1 VNVLY
6 VVLEPSR
13 RTCSVVS
20 FRDHFS
26 KVAPGYAAY
35 RPRYPSALFD
45 FLAEHAPG
53 RALAWDCACGNGQ
66 ATLDLAER
74 FEHVIAT
81 DPSEAQIA
89 QAPAHPRIEWR
100 VAPGE
105 QSGIPDA
112 TCDLVT
118 IAQAL
123 HWLDI
128 DAFFREAARVARPAG
143 LVAVWTY
150 GDVRL
155 VDPRADAVVRHFAR
169 VMVGPYWP
177 PQRRIVDESYRSVTM
192 PFGEIDVPTF
202 EMDDRW
208 TLEQLLGYVRTW
220 SATTRYREALSE
232 DPTIDLAAKLA
243 PLWGEPAE
251 ARRVWWPLTVRAG
264 RVD

>member
-1 VNVLY
+1 M
-6 VVLEPSR
+6 
-13 RTCSVVS
+13 S

-26 KVAPGYAAY
+26 KVASGYAAY
-35 RPRYPSALFD
+35 RPRYPATLFD

-53 RALAWDCACGNGQ
+53 RSLAWDCACGNGQ
-66 ATLDLAER
+66 ATLDIAER
-74 FEHVIAT
+74 FEHVIGT
-81 DPSEAQIA
+81 DPSEAQISE
-89 QAPAHPRIEWR
+89 APPHPRIEWR

-105 QSGIPDA
+105 KSGIPDD

-118 IAQAL
+118 VAQAL

-128 DAFFREAARVARPAG
+128 DAFFREASRVARPAG

-155 VDPRADAVVRHFAR
+155 DEADADAVVRRFAR
-169 VMVGPYWP
+169 RTVGPYWP
-177 PQRRIVDESYRSVTM
+177 PQRRIVDDGYRSVTM
-192 PFGEIDVPTF
+192 PFAELEVPTF

-220 SATTRYREALSE
+220 SATTRYGEALNA
-232 DPTIDLAAKLA
+232 DPTIDLAARLGA
-243 PLWGEPAE
+243 LWGDPDER
-251 ARRVWWPLTVRAG
+251 RRVWWPLTVRAG